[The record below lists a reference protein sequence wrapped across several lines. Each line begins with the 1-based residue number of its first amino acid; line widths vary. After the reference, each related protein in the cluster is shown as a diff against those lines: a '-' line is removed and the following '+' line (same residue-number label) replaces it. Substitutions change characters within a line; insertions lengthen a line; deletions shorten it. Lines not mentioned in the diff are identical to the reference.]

1 MPLGSSYPS
10 YGSLGKARAFPVT
23 AAGQFGARTSTFS
36 RCLVVAAQSHSG
48 SSAQRPRETGRAQR
62 PRLRSQRPGRWPGP
76 LPFPRAA
83 STQVGDQ
90 TRGLGRCTVM
100 LEKREPHTGRSS
112 TQNPALGYKSGT
124 RVLIPALL
132 FISGFAELS
141 PFSRPECPS
150 STKRRFFRE
159 SCLAA
164 RIMLGGE

>member
-1 MPLGSSYPS
+1 
-10 YGSLGKARAFPVT
+10 
-23 AAGQFGARTSTFS
+23 
-36 RCLVVAAQSHSG
+36 
-48 SSAQRPRETGRAQR
+48 
-62 PRLRSQRPGRWPGP
+62 
-76 LPFPRAA
+76 
-83 STQVGDQ
+83 
-90 TRGLGRCTVM
+90 M

-132 FISGFAELS
+132 FISGFAALS